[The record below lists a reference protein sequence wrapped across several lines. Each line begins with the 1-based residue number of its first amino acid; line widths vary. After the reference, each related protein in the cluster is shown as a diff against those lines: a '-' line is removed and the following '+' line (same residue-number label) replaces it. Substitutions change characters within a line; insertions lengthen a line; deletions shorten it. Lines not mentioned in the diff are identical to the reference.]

1 MKKLKLELDTLAVD
15 SFTTGD
21 DAEALRGTMHAQ
33 QAVASGVCLTGTETV
48 TCPIVGTCVA
58 CPGRV

>member
-15 SFTTGD
+15 SFATGD
-21 DAEALRGTMHAQ
+21 DAETMRGTMHAHQ
-33 QAVASGVCLTGTETV
+33 RAVSGVCLTGTETV